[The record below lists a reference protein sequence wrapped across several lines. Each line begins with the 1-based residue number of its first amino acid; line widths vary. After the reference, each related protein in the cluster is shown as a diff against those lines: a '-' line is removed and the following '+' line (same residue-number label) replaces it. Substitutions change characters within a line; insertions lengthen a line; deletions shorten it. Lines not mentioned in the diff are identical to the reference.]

1 MQGALALARGV
12 LHVARQDATVFVRPY
27 DLDGAPLARGF
38 ALREP
43 NGEACGLAGLAADQD
58 HRLWIGDKLS
68 DAVRSF
74 SLFGR
79 PGATF
84 AAAPGSAGDARG
96 ALSQLVDVCLVA
108 PEQDLEPWLLVAR
121 GGSRRH
127 AVQFFTQAGRWV
139 ASLRPNGDPLG
150 TFQDVRAVASLDRL
164 VFVCEGAPGKVQVF
178 RDGEFHYAL
187 RVPERRGGPGEP
199 IAIAPLSPER
209 LVIAC
214 GGEYPALILCDGA
227 GRLIRVLS
235 EPGSGLG
242 QVAEL
247 IDVVAEPE
255 STAGEARIVA
265 MDRDG
270 ERVQVFTLGGRCY
283 GELQELPGRAL

>member
-1 MQGALALARGV
+1 MQGALALSRGV

-43 NGEACGLAGLAADQD
+43 NGEACGLAGLAADED
-58 HRLWIGDKLS
+58 HRLWIGDRLS
-68 DAVRSF
+68 DSLRSF

-79 PGATF
+79 PGASF
-84 AAAPGSAGDARG
+84 AAAQSSAGDARG
-96 ALSQLVDVCLVA
+96 ALSQLVDMCLVA
-108 PEQDLEPWLLVAR
+108 PEEDAEPWLLAAR
-121 GGSRRH
+121 GGNRRH
-127 AVQFFTQAGRWV
+127 AVQLFTQAGRWV
-139 ASLRPNGDPLG
+139 VSLRPNGDPLG

-164 VFVCEGAPGKVQVF
+164 VFVCEGSPGRVQVF

-187 RVPERRGGPGEP
+187 RVPERRGSVGEP

-214 GGEYPALILCDGA
+214 GGDHPDLLLCDAA
-227 GRLIRVLS
+227 GRLIRVVAES
-235 EPGSGLG
+235 GSGVG
-242 QVAEL
+242 QVADL

-255 STAGEARIVA
+255 AGAEEARIVA

-270 ERVQVFTLGGRCY
+270 ERVQVFNLGGRCQ